1 MSDIYMIVLGDSHS
15 EHMFRTLNRD
25 NDIIRK
31 HIGARTAFKL
41 TAHDDLVRTAL
52 TESDPEKKNRILFVF
67 GEIDCRIHL
76 ITKSQGVHGIPFINL
91 INETA
96 KSYLGYINRLR
107 NEGYNIAVLSVEPST
122 AEDDLGDIMG
132 KWEDRILVT
141 ESLNYAYERYCK
153 HFKIPF
159 FDIYSD
165 LVTLD
170 GHRIPE
176 MIGDPRHLNGKSGEV
191 FIKKG
196 FDW

>member
-1 MSDIYMIVLGDSHS
+1 MIVLGDSHS
-15 EHMFRTLNRD
+15 DQMFRKLNRD
-25 NDIIRK
+25 DIIIK

-41 TAHDDLVRTAL
+41 TDHDDLVRVAL
-52 TESDPEKKNRILFVF
+52 IESDPEKKNRILFIF

-76 ITKSQGVHGIPFINL
+76 ISKSRGVNGIPFINL

-96 KSYLGYINRLR
+96 KSYLSYINKLR
-107 NEGYNIAVLSVEPST
+107 HEGYNIAVLSVEPST
-122 AEDDLGDIMG
+122 AEDGLGDIFG
-132 KWEDRILVT
+132 TWEERIIIT

-176 MIGDPRHLNGKSGEV
+176 MISDARHLNEKSGDI
-191 FIKKG
+191 FLQKS

>member
-1 MSDIYMIVLGDSHS
+1 MIVLGDSHS
-15 EHMFRTLNRD
+15 YIMFRNLKYD
-25 NDIIRK
+25 NIIIK

-41 TAHDDLVRTAL
+41 TDHDDLVREAL
-52 TESDPEKKNRILFVF
+52 IESDPEKKNRILFVF

-76 ITKSQGVHGIPFINL
+76 INKAKGVKGIPFIHS
-91 INETA
+91 INKTA
-96 KSYLGYINRLR
+96 ESYLNYINKLR
-107 NEGYNIAVLSVEPST
+107 HEGYNIAVLSVEPST
-122 AEDDLGDIMG
+122 AEDGLGDIMG
-132 KWEDRILVT
+132 IWEDRIIVT

-176 MIGDPRHLNGKSGEV
+176 MIMDARHLNEKSGEI
-191 FIKKG
+191 FLQKG